1 MEQGLKMVTTY
12 GKAEVAKKMLEHS
25 QKNQNKLDKK

>member
-12 GKAEVAKKMLEHS
+12 GKAEVAKKMLDIV
-25 QKNQNKLDKK
+25 KRIRIN